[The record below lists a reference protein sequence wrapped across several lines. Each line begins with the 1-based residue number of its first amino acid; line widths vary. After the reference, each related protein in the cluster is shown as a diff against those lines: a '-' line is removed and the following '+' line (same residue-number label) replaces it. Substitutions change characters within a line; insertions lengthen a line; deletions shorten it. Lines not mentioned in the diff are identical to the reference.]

1 MQRKILVSLV
11 VLFVVAAVV
20 WAATEVTVTKSSSK
34 SATALYYEIGN
45 IYVGANLS
53 ETNDGYWLNYYVYDY
68 SVPGYVERGAG
79 YIDDDDVSW
88 SSGKLVL
95 DTNTEDIAI
104 IGDGGDI
111 ELEWDLAPDGGTE
124 QSSKSTYETDYMK
137 RIYFSDIESSSA
149 VVEGT
154 FLGEDFSGTGTLRT
168 TKGKVIMQVK
178 D

>member
-11 VLFVVAAVV
+11 VLFLVAAVV

-34 SATALYYEIGN
+34 TANAYYFVVGD
-45 IYVGANLS
+45 IYVGAFLS
-53 ETNDGYWLNYYVYDY
+53 ETNDGYYLNYYVYDY
-68 SVPGYVERGAG
+68 STYTYVERGAG
-79 YIDDDDVSW
+79 AIDASDVTW
-88 SSGKLVL
+88 SSGSVKL

-104 IGDGGDI
+104 VGDGGDI
-111 ELEWDLAPDGGTE
+111 ELEWDAAPDGGTE
-124 QSSKSTYETDYMK
+124 SSSKSTYETDYMK
-137 RIYFSDIESSSA
+137 RIYFSDIDSESA

-154 FLGEDFSGTGTLRT
+154 FLGEDFSGTGFLRT